1 MPEDKQKRNARL
13 NRWKAENKDRINILF
28 EKGTKERIA
37 NASKIVGESTS
48 EFVRKAVEQRLSEV
62 EKEL

>member
-37 NASKIVGESTS
+37 VASEIVGESAS
-48 EFVRKAVEQRLSEV
+48 EFVRKAVEKRLLEI
-62 EKEL
+62 EKK

>member
-37 NASKIVGESTS
+37 VASEIVGESAS
-48 EFVRKAVEQRLSEV
+48 EFVRKAVEQRLLEI
-62 EKEL
+62 EKK